1 MLASKWQYNKD
12 AGSWIWRQAAF
23 ADIPALVALAEQQFQ
38 LEIDQIFTP
47 EPELYAY
54 NLALAI
60 THQIYNPAHEQLIVA
75 VDKTNNNLLA
85 YAWIGRGTTTPYS
98 SDEIAE
104 AKMAHV
110 DLTLSTRQRLELLA
124 QMLQH
129 WITWARALDIPVL
142 VSTSIRSE
150 QTAFMRLHTRLGF
163 VVRGSIGYLK
173 LKEMRND

>member
-1 MLASKWQYNKD
+1 MRQHKWQYNKD
-12 AGSWIWRQAAF
+12 TSSWLWRHATF
-23 ADIPALVALAEQQFQ
+23 ADIPAMVALAEQQFQ
-38 LEIDQIFTP
+38 LEIDEIFTP

-60 THQIYNPAHEQLIVA
+60 THQIYNQAHEQLVVA
-75 VDKTNNNLLA
+75 VDKTSNNLLA

-110 DLTLSTRQRLELLA
+110 DLTLSTRQRLQLLA
-124 QMLQH
+124 QMLEH
-129 WITWARALDIPVL
+129 WINWTRACEIPVL

-150 QTAFMRLHTRLGF
+150 QTAFMRLHTELGF
-163 VVRGSIGYLK
+163 IVRGSIGYLK
-173 LKEMRND
+173 L